1 MKEKKRDEE
10 LNQGKLRYRILGC
23 LTCRFLRKK
32 DDDAQKLREMKRA
45 SSIEKLS
52 NGDEEKQKQM
62 ELMYQVKKLMGQK
75 CEEEVKMNQ
84 ARKKWAFLRS

>member
-1 MKEKKRDEE
+1 MKW
-10 LNQGKLRYRILGC
+10 
-23 LTCRFLRKK
+23 
-32 DDDAQKLREMKRA
+32 A

-62 ELMYQVKKLMGQK
+62 ELMYQVKKLMSQK

-84 ARKKWAFLRS
+84 ARKKWAFIRS